1 MHAAEKAHG
10 AIEATEDAA
19 ELCGL
24 IAALGKA
31 GRALRMSI
39 ALETKLNRDAA
50 REAREAEALKASAAG
65 RAAETRRAR
74 VAGAVDRMIWTEL
87 DPHDAEVATGELHE
101 RLDAEAL
108 DEGFADE
115 PVEAQ
120 IERIAGLL
128 GLSGEPTR
136 RYVPAALRGQ
146 RRYARA
152 SWAWDD
158 EDDDEDAEDDEPDD
172 PAVVAAA
179 SATAA
184 AIAAAFKAGHGAA
197 APAAPVGGG
206 RLAPPMDLPSW
217 DCDDDTS

>member
-10 AIEATEDAA
+10 AIEATEDAGA
-19 ELCGL
+19 LCGL

-39 ALETKLNRDAA
+39 ALETKLIRDAA

-65 RAAETRRAR
+65 RAVETRRAR

-87 DPHDAEVATGELHE
+87 DPHDAQVATGELHE

-136 RYVPAALRGQ
+136 RYIPASLRRQPRGF
-146 RRYARA
+146 RP
-152 SWAWDD
+152 SWGWDD
-158 EDDDEDAEDDEPDD
+158 ADDGEEDD
-172 PAVVAAA
+172 PAAVAAG

-197 APAAPVGGG
+197 APAASVGGG

-217 DCDDDTS
+217 DRDDDTS